1 MKSERRIRIL
11 PESEIDDLFS
21 RPTFNDDE
29 RLVWFELNQEEQSLL
44 LSKKSLTSKI
54 DLIIQLGYFKT
65 KHQFFNFTLED
76 VSEDTPTF

>member
-44 LSKKSLTSKI
+44 LSKKSLASKI
-54 DLIIQLGYFKT
+54 DLIIQLGLQNLSHSVKPGDIKINKILFRC
-65 KHQFFNFTLED
+65 
-76 VSEDTPTF
+76 

>member
-65 KHQFFNFTLED
+65 KHQK
-76 VSEDTPTF
+76 